1 MNIKHLSVSALIAAA
16 LSFSAVA
23 IAAPVTPRFD
33 TFGTL
38 ASAPFGGTGIP
49 NTAVA
54 ITEVDDVILGLTA
67 HQRYSAAP
75 VTNDGAGR
83 FTAQAGVSAFAPSS
97 SSNPWATWNFGYHI
111 APKDTAAASDL
122 SFRLLFDQDPASN
135 TTEANL
141 KTAFD
146 LTTAGIAQFGLSQ
159 NSWNLGMDFLE
170 VGNVFSPTR
179 NGEYSFALIAYNA
192 LGEVARSTIVVNVT
206 GGANEVPTPGTLP
219 LIGLSLL
226 CLAGISRRRRG

>member
-1 MNIKHLSVSALIAAA
+1 MNIKHLSVSALTAAA
-16 LSFSAVA
+16 LSFSAA
-23 IAAPVTPRFD
+23 AAPVAPAFSE
-33 TFGTL
+33 FGTL
-38 ASAPFGGTGIP
+38 VGATFEGSGIP
-49 NTAVA
+49 STAVA
-54 ITEVDDVILGLTA
+54 ITKTDNVSLGLTA

-83 FTAQAGVSAFAPSS
+83 FTAQAGVSAFAPSPA
-97 SSNPWATWNFGYHI
+97 NPYATWNFGFYV
-111 APKDTAAASDL
+111 APVAQDL
-122 SFRLLFDQDPASN
+122 SFKLLFDQNPASN
-135 TTEANL
+135 TDEADL

-146 LTTAGIAQFGLSQ
+146 FAAGLTFQ

-170 VGNVFSPTR
+170 VGNVFNPNR
-179 NGEYSFALIAYNA
+179 NGEYSFALIAYNS
-192 LGEVARSTIVVNVT
+192 LVEVARSAIVVNVT

>member
-38 ASAPFGGTGIP
+38 ASATFGGTGIP

-83 FTAQAGVSAFAPSS
+83 FTAQAGVSAFAPSPA
-97 SSNPWATWNFGYHI
+97 NPYATWNFGFYV
-111 APKDTAAASDL
+111 APVAQDL
-122 SFRLLFDQDPASN
+122 SFKLLFDQNPASN
-135 TTEANL
+135 TDEADL

-146 LTTAGIAQFGLSQ
+146 FAAGLTFQ

-170 VGNVFSPTR
+170 VGNVFNPNR
-179 NGEYSFALIAYNA
+179 NGEYSFALIAYNS
-192 LGEVARSTIVVNVT
+192 LGEVARSAIVVNVT